1 MKRCVNPNC
10 EAAFVFGND
19 RTNCPFCH
27 SRLVSIE
34 ENGAD
39 YENIVLPDQII
50 FDDANIDDNG
60 QPFIRR
66 QRNKIECHGRI
77 VEIEHQELFNSA
89 WHKFFNSLFL
99 NEPYQ
104 LAHQSVEY
112 AVRVENISDGY
123 ATETAD
129 FNLYGNYLGRLQ
141 VGDEVNIRAKFNHN
155 RRVVKS
161 IYNRTTGSKLRP
173 SLQFPSWLIKAFA
186 LIVTVLIVIAAAFL
200 IGIAVMGVL
209 PGLMVFLFLCVGALL
224 FFRRGFRGRRRW

>member
-34 ENGAD
+34 ENVAD

-50 FDDANIDDNG
+50 FDDVNVGDNG

-66 QRNKIECHGRI
+66 RGNRIECRGRI

-89 WHKFFNSLFL
+89 WHKLFNSLFL

-104 LAHQSVEY
+104 LAHQTVEY
-112 AVRVENISDGY
+112 AIRVENISDGY

-141 VGDEVNIRAKFNHN
+141 VGDEVNIRAKLNHN

-161 IYNRTTGSKLRP
+161 IYNLTTESKLRP
-173 SLQFPSWLIKAFA
+173 SLQFPSWLIKVFA
-186 LIVTVLIVIAAAFL
+186 LIVTAIILIAATLL
-200 IGIAVMGVL
+200 IGIVVTGVL

-224 FFRRGFRGRRRW
+224 FSRRGFGRRRRW